1 MPYSRAPLGAGK
13 RPPATRLGASLI
25 AHPHLDQVKEVADL
39 FSSFGVATY
48 LSIFFGAPRR
58 IGGLPTSDPLDPAV
72 RQWRADIATDIYRT
86 IPQFGG
92 FLVKA
97 DSEGEPGPYQYG
109 RTHADGANMLAEALA
124 PYGGTVIW
132 RAFVYNSKQD
142 WRDRTTDRAKA
153 TSSIAGIAVGFM
165 LDKVGFQSSAEAQT
179 ASVQMA
185 IANILLFGVC
195 SLSLVALVIALRF
208 ALNKKTHKVLIDEVQ
223 RLCEGGDP
231 ESVKPEVRRTVE
243 SLTGVA
249 YNKLHK
255 SIPEDQVQQDFE
267 DATHADANSSSAS
280 KPQQF
285 FSDPDMVTA

>member
-39 FSSFGVATY
+39 FSSFGIATY

-72 RQWRADIATDIYRT
+72 RQWWADIATDIYRT

-97 DSEGEPGPYQYG
+97 DSEGEAGPYQYG

-124 PYGGTVIW
+124 PYGGAVIW

-153 TSSIAGIAVGFM
+153 ASSIAGIAVGFM
-165 LDKVGFQSSAEAQT
+165 LDKVGFQSSACVRA
-179 ASVQMA
+179 A
-185 IANILLFGVC
+185 IPKVS
-195 SLSLVALVIALRF
+195 SLKCAVPS
-208 ALNKKTHKVLIDEVQ
+208 N
-223 RLCEGGDP
+223 P
-231 ESVKPEVRRTVE
+231 
-243 SLTGVA
+243 
-249 YNKLHK
+249 
-255 SIPEDQVQQDFE
+255 
-267 DATHADANSSSAS
+267 
-280 KPQQF
+280 
-285 FSDPDMVTA
+285 